1 MPSARRWC
9 TRTSRSFLR
18 HAGDNRLPDHEHVGM
33 PVSEAVVGRPIVR
46 PLDAILGVPLG
57 VALVC
62 ATAVLG
68 YASSNSKNLVD
79 GVPVPLVAAAMALA
93 ALCAWVVVAARPD
106 LQTWI
111 GYASFHLLSW
121 ILASVLIVG
130 GVIARM
136 RLG

>member
-1 MPSARRWC
+1 M
-9 TRTSRSFLR
+9 
-18 HAGDNRLPDHEHVGM
+18 
-33 PVSEAVVGRPIVR
+33 VR
-46 PLDAILGVPLG
+46 PLDAVLGVPLG

-68 YASSNSKNLVD
+68 YAWSDSANVVD

-93 ALCAWVVVAARPD
+93 ALCAWVVVARPE

-121 ILASVLIVG
+121 VLATMLIVG
-130 GVIARM
+130 GVIART
-136 RLG
+136 RLGK